1 MIRRRFVF
9 GIVFLVAGV
18 LFLIAAA
25 SFDRRPRLVKGS
37 KHDGRAELHFVDP
50 SILGEGTSRTGL
62 ISITVGVVLLASEAS
77 KLLRRQL
84 PQ

>member
-18 LFLIAAA
+18 LFLIAAS
-25 SFDRRPRLVKGS
+25 SFDQQPRLVKDS
-37 KHDGRAELHFVDP
+37 ERDGWTEWHFVDP
-50 SILGEGTSRTGL
+50 SILAEGTGRTSL

>member
-1 MIRRRFVF
+1 MIRRRFIF

-18 LFLIAAA
+18 LFLIAAS
-25 SFDRRPRLVKGS
+25 SFDQQLRLVKDS
-37 KHDGRAELHFVDP
+37 ERDGWTEWHFVDP
-50 SILGEGTSRTGL
+50 SILAEGTGRTGL
-62 ISITVGVVLLASEAS
+62 ISTAVGVVLLASEAS